1 MSWHKLVDT
10 DKSFSTVK
18 AKMKLADSIY
28 PLLGLPERDEM
39 MKCAE
44 LNAKTMEYALSIA
57 SETALER
64 MTTKGRS
71 LTFGDDIVYVWGGI
85 AWEYSGG
92 IQWTLSDDDSSV
104 ELKSPRYQYDKY
116 TTQDCKSQSFSG

>member
-1 MSWHKLVDT
+1 
-10 DKSFSTVK
+10 
-18 AKMKLADSIY
+18 MKLADSIY

-71 LTFGDDIVYVWGGI
+71 LTFGDDIVYMWGGI

-92 IQWTLSDDDSSV
+92 IRWTLKDDNSV
-104 ELKSPRYQYDKY
+104 VLKSPRNQCDKF
-116 TTQDCKSQSFSG
+116 TTNNHKNQPISG